1 LLVRQ
6 SAEGIGNQSYPTA
19 SAMIRQTLVMAEVV
33 AGGQCV
39 CGAGLDRFHS
49 FRIEALLV
57 FAQLRWAL
65 ARAGCLQAAPISRT
79 SGYRRAPP
87 MPGPPHMARQRAVS
101 PEPRFG
107 SRWGHGVNAEGLR

>member
-1 LLVRQ
+1 MQQDREKPRAGAATEVK
-6 SAEGIGNQSYPTA
+6 
-19 SAMIRQTLVMAEVV
+19 QTLVMAEVV

-65 ARAGCLQAAPISRT
+65 ARAGCLQAAPSHAPPGT
-79 SGYRRAPP
+79 GAPPP